1 MQPFHLALPVHDLE
15 AARGFYQG
23 LLGCPPG
30 RVDTRWVD
38 FNFFG
43 HQLSVHLVD
52 ASEAATATNAVDGE
66 QVPARHF
73 GVVLTPQRWAELR
86 DHLRAAAV
94 DFLIEP
100 QTRFEGQAGE
110 QSTMFLCDPSGNAL
124 EFKAFRDLGLLFAA
138 APGE

>member
-43 HQLSVHLVD
+43 HQLSNGYENRLGGGRERRLMD
-52 ASEAATATNAVDGE
+52 L
-66 QVPARHF
+66 VPA
-73 GVVLTPQRWAELR
+73 P
-86 DHLRAAAV
+86 AV
-94 DFLIEP
+94 RLMKS
-100 QTRFEGQAGE
+100 RV
-110 QSTMFLCDPSGNAL
+110 
-124 EFKAFRDLGLLFAA
+124 
-138 APGE
+138 